1 MKFHEIIVF
10 SAIISGCILFG
21 FMQRPRATRPPK
33 WVLEREIQVID
44 VESLEIFEVT
54 IGEYEYKFTI
64 DIETSYIVKP
74 DGRTVAVPVKCQSGG
89 GWTVPVA
96 ETTDHCDDYDW
107 DLYDE
112 LYWDYKC
119 PRCGG
124 YVYRDPEDDGGD
136 ELYGKDASGIV
147 AVSR

>member
-1 MKFHEIIVF
+1 MKFYEIIAL

-21 FMQRPRATRPPK
+21 LMQRPRTPRPPK
-33 WVLEREIQVID
+33 WVLEREIRVID

-64 DIETSYIVKP
+64 DLETSFRMTP
-74 DGRTVAVPVKCQSGG
+74 DGRMIAVPVKCKSGG

-96 ETTDHCDDYDW
+96 ETTNHCDDYDW
-107 DLYDE
+107 DFYDE

-124 YVYRDPEDDGGD
+124 YVYRDPEDVGGD
-136 ELYGKDASGIV
+136 ELYGKGASGIV
-147 AVSR
+147 ADRR